1 MSECDS
7 YTDYHDY
14 RIERAVILGFSTHTR
29 NLFSEM
35 RKYAANFEGTAYLAE
50 NEKERIYDLEKFI
63 KRYTHTAGD
72 EANIYL
78 KAPLK
83 ESAAKQPTTFADLS
97 TLNLETVEYSEKV
110 IGVFGD
116 TKLIKDVLKG
126 LNDLFSVR
134 TSSITVKGVRD
145 GYTAGSRK
153 YVRHSQ
159 CMPMHRDEKGRA
171 VCSTLP
177 IKINSININ
186 PLKFIVMKTNKNA
199 RKNNKVQKLE
209 KETAV
214 KVTALAIIP
223 KPMILL

>member
-1 MSECDS
+1 M
-7 YTDYHDY
+7 
-14 RIERAVILGFSTHTR
+14 
-29 NLFSEM
+29 
-35 RKYAANFEGTAYLAE
+35 
-50 NEKERIYDLEKFI
+50 
-63 KRYTHTAGD
+63 
-72 EANIYL
+72 
-78 KAPLK
+78 
-83 ESAAKQPTTFADLS
+83 
-97 TLNLETVEYSEKV
+97 EYSEKV

-145 GYTAGSRK
+145 GYTAGSRNRK

-159 CMPMHRDEKGRA
+159 RMPTYRDVKGRA
-171 VCSTLP
+171 EQTALP
-177 IKINSININ
+177 IESNSININ

-214 KVTALAIIP
+214 KVTALTIIP

>member
-1 MSECDS
+1 MPPIL
-7 YTDYHDY
+7 
-14 RIERAVILGFSTHTR
+14 RERPIWWNITQITNTVKITAW
-29 NLFSEM
+29 
-35 RKYAANFEGTAYLAE
+35 GTACIWNATSIAVGRFQ
-50 NEKERIYDLEKFI
+50 KERIYDLEKFI

>member
-1 MSECDS
+1 MPPIL
-7 YTDYHDY
+7 
-14 RIERAVILGFSTHTR
+14 RERLIWQRMTR
-29 NLFSEM
+29 NTNTV
-35 RKYAANFEGTAYLAE
+35 KITAWGAVCIW
-50 NEKERIYDLEKFI
+50 NATSIAVGRFQKERIYDLEKFI
-63 KRYTHTAGD
+63 ERYTHTAGD

-134 TSSITVKGVRD
+134 TSSTTVKGVRD

-159 CMPMHRDEKGRA
+159 CMPTHRDEKGRA
-171 VCSTLP
+171 VCSTRP
-177 IKINSININ
+177 I
-186 PLKFIVMKTNKNA
+186 
-199 RKNNKVQKLE
+199 
-209 KETAV
+209 
-214 KVTALAIIP
+214 
-223 KPMILL
+223 

>member
-14 RIERAVILGFSTHTR
+14 RIERAVILGFPPIHETSFPKCVNMPPILRERLIWQRMTR
-29 NLFSEM
+29 NTNTV
-35 RKYAANFEGTAYLAE
+35 KITAWGAVCIW
-50 NEKERIYDLEKFI
+50 NATSIAVGRFQKERIYDLEKFI
-63 KRYTHTAGD
+63 ERYTHTAGD

-134 TSSITVKGVRD
+134 TSSTTVKGVRD

-159 CMPMHRDEKGRA
+159 CMPTHRDEKAGRF
-171 VCSTLP
+171 VPPYLSKLIQSISTH
-177 IKINSININ
+177 
-186 PLKFIVMKTNKNA
+186 
-199 RKNNKVQKLE
+199 
-209 KETAV
+209 
-214 KVTALAIIP
+214 
-223 KPMILL
+223 

>member
-1 MSECDS
+1 
-7 YTDYHDY
+7 
-14 RIERAVILGFSTHTR
+14 
-29 NLFSEM
+29 M
-35 RKYAANFEGTAYLAE
+35 RKYAANFKGTAYLAE
-50 NEKERIYDLEKFI
+50 NDKEYEHRENYSMGAVCIWNATSIAVGRFQKERIYDLEKFI
-63 KRYTHTAGD
+63 ERYTHTAGD

-97 TLNLETVEYSEKV
+97 TFNLETVEYSEKV

-159 CMPMHRDEKGRA
+159 CMPTHRDEKGRA

>member
-1 MSECDS
+1 MPPIL
-7 YTDYHDY
+7 
-14 RIERAVILGFSTHTR
+14 RERLIWQRMTR
-29 NLFSEM
+29 NTNTV
-35 RKYAANFEGTAYLAE
+35 KITAWGAVCIW
-50 NEKERIYDLEKFI
+50 NATSIAVGRFQKERIYDLEKFI
-63 KRYTHTAGD
+63 ERYTHTAGD

-110 IGVFGD
+110 IGVFGN

-159 CMPMHRDEKGRA
+159 CMPTHRDEKGRA

>member
-1 MSECDS
+1 
-7 YTDYHDY
+7 
-14 RIERAVILGFSTHTR
+14 
-29 NLFSEM
+29 M
-35 RKYAANFEGTAYLAE
+35 RKYAANFKGTAYLAE
-50 NEKERIYDLEKFI
+50 NDKEYEHRENYSMGAVCIWNATSIAVGRFQKERIYDLEKFI
-63 KRYTHTAGD
+63 ERYTHTAGD

-110 IGVFGD
+110 IGVFGN

-134 TSSITVKGVRD
+134 TSSTTVKGVRD

-159 CMPMHRDEKGRA
+159 CMPTHRDEKGRA

>member
-1 MSECDS
+1 MPPIL
-7 YTDYHDY
+7 
-14 RIERAVILGFSTHTR
+14 RERLIWQRMTR
-29 NLFSEM
+29 NTNTV
-35 RKYAANFEGTAYLAE
+35 KITAWGAVCIW
-50 NEKERIYDLEKFI
+50 NATSIAVGRFQKERIYDLEKFI
-63 KRYTHTAGD
+63 ERYTHTAGD

-97 TLNLETVEYSEKV
+97 TLNLETVEY
-110 IGVFGD
+110 
-116 TKLIKDVLKG
+116 IKDVLKG

-134 TSSITVKGVRD
+134 TSSTTVKGVRD

-159 CMPMHRDEKGRA
+159 CMPTHRDEKGRA